1 MSFGPRNLLSPVL
14 QPFGFDPGGVTQP
27 LILAHHSPGDFL
39 HDPRRKPVAAM
50 ADAETGRPLVAITA
64 GAVGSLLFYTYV
76 YYWPVWIGA
85 ILLLLVFDRGR
96 RRALLLTNVVTWT
109 CSLPFWWTLVESSHS
124 AGFANVLARHTSELG
139 HVPQPAK
146 VAYTIVVSLVFL
158 VCVAIYERFGS
169 GYSLSR
175 RRVLLY
181 FSAIFVA
188 ALAALNMEV
197 IVGFNV
203 ESMLHFPN
211 RLFQPFLTLTLFALA
226 SRPLL
231 GWKHSQAALLVV
243 GGLLLGLGMLRQ
255 VTMSNTVA
263 AAHDTNRSTA
273 CCSIG

>member
-1 MSFGPRNLLSPVL
+1 M
-14 QPFGFDPGGVTQP
+14 
-27 LILAHHSPGDFL
+27 
-39 HDPRRKPVAAM
+39 
-50 ADAETGRPLVAITA
+50 
-64 GAVGSLLFYTYV
+64 
-76 YYWPVWIGA
+76 
-85 ILLLLVFDRGR
+85 
-96 RRALLLTNVVTWT
+96 VTWT

-146 VAYTIVVSLVFL
+146 VAYTLVMSLVFL
-158 VCVAIYERFGS
+158 VCVAVYERFGS

-231 GWKHSQAALLVV
+231 ALETQP
-243 GGLLLGLGMLRQ
+243 GGLTRRWWI
-255 VTMSNTVA
+255 A
-263 AAHDTNRSTA
+263 AGARNAASGHDVEHGRRRA
-273 CCSIG
+273 